1 MASGGRIPG
10 KRRINIKRYANDL
23 KRVGHPTTPLGLLSI
38 KLERGGLPHS
48 TTRPHFRPDSTCKL
62 QTDALLWS
70 NHWPSLPLRSVG
82 HILPVASNS
91 ADLTESGSRSTSR
104 CTQQSRKK
112 DGRQRPIAGPFGH
125 RFSSGPLAT
134 GQKISNQRNQPV
146 RLKLQWRSFVRFPT

>member
-10 KRRINIKRYANDL
+10 KRRINTKRYANEL
-23 KRVGHPTTPLGLLSI
+23 KGVGHPTTPLGLLSI

-70 NHWPSLPLRSVG
+70 NHWPSLPLRYVG
-82 HILPVASNS
+82 HILLVASNS

-112 DGRQRPIAGPFGH
+112 RRTTTAHCGAIWPSIFIRPAGNGAENIKSTQSA
-125 RFSSGPLAT
+125 R
-134 GQKISNQRNQPV
+134 
-146 RLKLQWRSFVRFPT
+146 